1 MTALAYYPGCSLHS
15 TATEMDE
22 SFQATCT
29 RLGLELR
36 EIPGWECCGNT
47 AAHSTNRLLAAALP
61 ANELA
66 KVKDDMKLDAVAV
79 PCAACFSRF
88 MTAAHELTEDAHLA
102 ADVTEVVG
110 RPYTGGVTVWNMVD
124 VYHDGVGV
132 EALKAKV
139 RKPFGGLKVA
149 CYYGCLLTRPPKV
162 TLAEDPE
169 YPTHMD
175 AVVEALGCAP
185 VEWGYKT
192 DCCGA
197 SLALCEQEI
206 VVALTRKILENA
218 RECGAEAL
226 VAACPL
232 CQVNLDTRQGDIAK
246 ADPSFAAAVAKKRK
260 ADNSSASEDD
270 IFDWIGSSMKE
281 STEGQQYVT
290 GVLCRG
296 IVSRTFSSSGP
307 KDNPLHPVILDFRN
321 RYLAKRIVE
330 SPADKI
336 YITYGGAHLPGV
348 VEELR
353 KLNPNWK
360 LVSIKW
366 MRSIAAPENLEG
378 TLSLIPARNP

>member
-1 MTALAYYPGCSLHS
+1 MTKLAYYPGCSLHS

-22 SFQATCT
+22 SFRSPARRSASSCA
-29 RLGLELR
+29 

-88 MTAAHELTEDAHLA
+88 TTAAHEIDDERA
-102 ADVTEVVG
+102 AGG
-110 RPYTGGVTVWNMVD
+110 RRRRGRRPPVHAAASPSWNMVD

-139 RKPFGGLKVA
+139 TKPFGGLKVA

-175 AVVEALGCAP
+175 AVVEALGCEP

-197 SLALCEQEI
+197 SLALCEQDV
-206 VVALTRKILENA
+206 VVALTRKILAERA
-218 RECGAEAL
+218 RQRRRGGRRRLPAL
-226 VAACPL
+226 PGQPRHAAG
-232 CQVNLDTRQGDIAK
+232 RHRK
-246 ADPSFAAAVAKKRK
+246 ADPAWQRLPVLYVSQMVGRALGIDGARLGLKKHMVDVAAVM
-260 ADNSSASEDD
+260 
-270 IFDWIGSSMKE
+270 G
-281 STEGQQYVT
+281 
-290 GVLCRG
+290 
-296 IVSRTFSSSGP
+296 
-307 KDNPLHPVILDFRN
+307 
-321 RYLAKRIVE
+321 
-330 SPADKI
+330 
-336 YITYGGAHLPGV
+336 
-348 VEELR
+348 
-353 KLNPNWK
+353 
-360 LVSIKW
+360 
-366 MRSIAAPENLEG
+366 
-378 TLSLIPARNP
+378 